1 MPTDRM
7 GPPPGASPP
16 MRMTASRS
24 GSNDPTAY
32 KSAARRC
39 SHGELPS
46 DPQQTAGANQTPK
59 LCKKPVS
66 AFIVAPRAQASRRC
80 ETQATLDGKAAK
92 LCYRFG
98 PLTPSARSANLI
110 AGDGTKNGFP
120 GRVEDWR
127 ASWPRQTQFDFSNE
141 TVGAEPKSFLSV
153 VGFWTIG
160 AEVDNKLLVVDGR
173 RWKQGQPAAN
183 VADKARAI
191 YGERYAEF
199 LDNVQVYAYF
209 PYAVAQGIDDFR
221 GGEIS
226 RTHRP
231 GCWDPVQSRAERRLF
246 WCGLMRSKT
255 ILCCSN
261 TKRASA
267 QASSGSATRQP
278 RAGSGRI

>member
-110 AGDGTKNGFP
+110 AGVGTKNGLSRSEQKTVSTTQNNRLTGKAP
-120 GRVEDWR
+120 YKSCKPSVPLWEVAWR
-127 ASWPRQTQFDFSNE
+127 
-141 TVGAEPKSFLSV
+141 K
-153 VGFWTIG
+153 
-160 AEVDNKLLVVDGR
+160 
-173 RWKQGQPAAN
+173 
-183 VADKARAI
+183 
-191 YGERYAEF
+191 
-199 LDNVQVYAYF
+199 
-209 PYAVAQGIDDFR
+209 
-221 GGEIS
+221 
-226 RTHRP
+226 
-231 GCWDPVQSRAERRLF
+231 
-246 WCGLMRSKT
+246 
-255 ILCCSN
+255 
-261 TKRASA
+261 
-267 QASSGSATRQP
+267 
-278 RAGSGRI
+278 

>member
-1 MPTDRM
+1 
-7 GPPPGASPP
+7 

-98 PLTPSARSANLI
+98 PLTPSARSANQI

-127 ASWPRQTQFDFSNE
+127 ASWPRHTQFDFSNE

-246 WCGLMRSKT
+246 WCGLMRLKT